1 MFLTGEEAQILDI
14 FLSMNE
20 PKEVVLFTT
29 PELAFLMS
37 VIPTWI
43 HSPTDISIK
52 GSKDVQRPKVIWSY
66 TV

>member
-20 PKEVVLFTT
+20 PTEVILFTT

-37 VIPTWI
+37 VIPT
-43 HSPTDISIK
+43 
-52 GSKDVQRPKVIWSY
+52 
-66 TV
+66 